1 MKEINVLFVPAPP
14 EAEKIGIE
22 VFEKKILVNRVRGGQ
37 KRVSSSDSI
46 LKLEK
51 REQRGEWF

>member
-51 REQRGEWF
+51 REQ